1 MKIKSILG
9 VVLATFFLTISATAS
24 DAKSCYSIAEAEAE
38 QGIRIHSEL
47 MVIGLNCQHM
57 TPPGQKNYYAQYR
70 EFTSNHESLFQNY
83 EGRLLNYFKR
93 IGISEPEKALND
105 LRTSFAN
112 KISEN
117 AAKMR
122 PDVFCNRY
130 IERIGKAGGMSRQD
144 IIKWATTF
152 YETHPVSHPICQQ

>member
-1 MKIKSILG
+1 MKKLSGLCVIL
-9 VVLATFFLTISATAS
+9 LSFLCSQAQAE
-24 DAKSCYSIAEAEAE
+24 SCYSMAEAEAE

-70 EFTSNHESLFQNY
+70 EFTTNHQGLIQGY
-83 EGRLLNYFKR
+83 ENRLLNYFKR
-93 IGISEPEKALND
+93 SGVSNPEKALND

-122 PDVFCNRY
+122 PDVFCSRY
-130 IERIGKAGGMSRQD
+130 MERIGKAGKMDKAQVV
-144 IIKWATTF
+144 KWATTF
-152 YETHPVSHPICQQ
+152 YDSHPVSNPICQ

>member
-1 MKIKSILG
+1 MKKFFGACVALLLSIS
-9 VVLATFFLTISATAS
+9 SAQA
-24 DAKSCYSIAEAEAE
+24 ASCYSMAEAEAE

-70 EFTSNHESLFQNY
+70 EFTSAHQALIQNY

-93 IGISEPEKALND
+93 TGVAKPESALND
-105 LRTSFAN
+105 LRTDFAN

-122 PDVFCNRY
+122 PDVFCARY
-130 IERIGKAGGMSRQD
+130 IERIGRAGKMDKQQ

-152 YETHPVSHPICQQ
+152 YDTHPVSNPICEQ

>member
-1 MKIKSILG
+1 MRK
-9 VVLATFFLTISATAS
+9 LTISGVVFTLFLMIGTSVFAGE
-24 DAKSCYSIAEAEAE
+24 SCYSMAEAEAE

-70 EFTSNHESLFQNY
+70 EFTSHHESLFQDY
-83 EGRLLNYFKR
+83 ESRLLNYFKR
-93 IGISEPEKALND
+93 IGVQKPEKALND

-130 IERIGKAGGMSRQD
+130 KERIGKAGHMNRQD
-144 IIKWATTF
+144 VIKWATTF
-152 YETHPVSHPICQQ
+152 YDTHPVSHPICEQ